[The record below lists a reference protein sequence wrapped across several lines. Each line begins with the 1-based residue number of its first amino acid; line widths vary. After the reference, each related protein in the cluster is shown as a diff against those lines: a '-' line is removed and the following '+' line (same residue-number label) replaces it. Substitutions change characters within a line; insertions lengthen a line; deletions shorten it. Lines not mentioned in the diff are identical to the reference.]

1 MLLMLSRF
9 AKLLKKNLKKYLVL
23 RYLNQKLDF
32 FFKKKIPEAFVII
45 NKFKINTS
53 VDVGSNTGKWTY
65 YLSKV
70 SAQVISFE
78 PTFLLFKLN
87 KKLFSNIKKITTF
100 NCALGSANANAIIK
114 VPDSNLDEASIG
126 KKFKSQ
132 VQVSTESV
140 RIVRGDKILKNK
152 KIDLI
157 KIDVEGYEIEVLKG
171 LKETI
176 KKRFPVLIVE
186 IEKRHNPLF
195 LLSFKQLKLYGYL
208 VFYQKENRLYLIK
221 SNYKKFINSNQKIK
235 NNIYIHDFWFINKKS
250 RLYKQIIPYLVH

>member
-1 MLLMLSRF
+1 MSLMLSRF

-32 FFKKKIPEAFVII
+32 FLKKKIPEAFVII
-45 NKFKINTS
+45 NKLKVNTS

-70 SAQVISFE
+70 SARVISFE

-100 NCALGSANANAIIK
+100 NCALGSVNANAIIK

-208 VFYQKENRLYLIK
+208 VFYQKKNGLYLIK